1 MLGNSST
8 DAQGALMVFLAIL
21 TGNLDYMPVSFSAWI
36 FCSKG
41 FPDSSVGKKKI
52 YLQCWRPGFDP
63 WFGEIPWR
71 RKRLPT
77 PVFWPGEFHE
87 LYSPWGGSVGHN

>member
-41 FPDSSVGKKKI
+41 FPDSSVGKKKNLPAMLETWVRSLVWGDPLEKEKATHSSI
-52 YLQCWRPGFDP
+52 LAWR
-63 WFGEIPWR
+63 IP
-71 RKRLPT
+71 
-77 PVFWPGEFHE
+77 
-87 LYSPWGGSVGHN
+87 